1 MMPID
6 VLLHCELGSALMSVV
21 CEHEVNAFH
30 TKMVAAAAAR
40 GRSAKG
46 QQKRQLQT
54 TGPVVAWRRRADGPD
69 LGHKKIKEIAFLA
82 LKTQKI
88 FWPAGAGGF

>member
-6 VLLHCELGSALMSVV
+6 VLLHCELGSALVSVV

-54 TGPVVAWRRRADGPD
+54 TGPGLHGVPAIWVR
-69 LGHKKIKEIAFLA
+69 KKIKEIAFLA
-82 LKTQKI
+82 LKTQNF